1 MSEKATIKKIQIVFS
16 LISITHFFKCLCVCV
31 CVSNANKYTSA
42 GVILYESTKPSFVT
56 HDFILNTPSI
66 DLLLNI
72 YVAIVFLSFS
82 PIPRNGRFIGSVGL
96 SVYAV
101 LRLIMRVCVVCRT
114 YFYCKICAFPHAYYM
129 STHKRYC
136 SIYANIAAPKLH
148 IHATCG
154 LEEFLFDTFCRNK
167 VFFCFTHAYDWLNC
181 FSRLIVALMINYWY
195 FSIFFFLLLFL
206 QCLSF
211 NPTLNFFLL
220 HLIQLETNYW
230 ISYYSYYSKS
240 CTAND
245 FFFRLRQWTK
255 MSATIVIKYW
265 VGFWAQCSNETFCLV

>member
-1 MSEKATIKKIQIVFS
+1 M
-16 LISITHFFKCLCVCV
+16 CV

-136 SIYANIAAPKLH
+136 SIYANIAASKCTYMQLVVSKSFYS
-148 IHATCG
+148 I
-154 LEEFLFDTFCRNK
+154 LSVEIR
-167 VFFCFTHAYDWLNC
+167 C
-181 FSRLIVALMINYWY
+181 FSALRMLMTDLIV
-195 FSIFFFLLLFL
+195 S
-206 QCLSF
+206 
-211 NPTLNFFLL
+211 
-220 HLIQLETNYW
+220 H
-230 ISYYSYYSKS
+230 
-240 CTAND
+240 D
-245 FFFRLRQWTK
+245 
-255 MSATIVIKYW
+255 
-265 VGFWAQCSNETFCLV
+265 